1 MNSSDLPQ
9 TDLSSGKPASP
20 GVLPDPKLYTGRVI
34 MGYDTPGPD
43 VLTIQ
48 EIEGKRHKP
57 VWDELTEKEYIGR
70 CRDKAQTIARDIIS
84 QAMAKAEI
92 DAEAIRETA
101 RQEMAQAVAE
111 ARQKAYD
118 DATAEYT
125 AEYNAMALTLHTL
138 LGGIQG
144 LGNEVWQS
152 RRRDF
157 VTLAKGFTEKA
168 LRVEM
173 DQRRADILGSLMDE
187 AVARLDA
194 HREFVLKVA
203 PQDFELAAD
212 LIETVKAQRPDLGQW
227 RLVTDASLVAGGVVL
242 ETSDLLCD
250 NGLESRLALITP
262 VLDQLDLSEDRTA
275 AAQGTPPHDD

>member
-1 MNSSDLPQ
+1 MNSSDVPLATQ
-9 TDLSSGKPASP
+9 TGAPASP

-34 MGYDTPGPD
+34 MGYDTPGPG

-48 EIEGKRHKP
+48 EIEGKRHRP
-57 VWDELTEKEYIGR
+57 VWDELTEKEYIAR
-70 CRDKAQTIARDIIS
+70 CREKAQVIARDII
-84 QAMAKAEI
+84 AKAMVKAEA
-92 DAEAIRETA
+92 DAEAIREA
-101 RQEMAQAVAE
+101 GRQEVAQAVAQ
-111 ARQKAYD
+111 ARQQAYD

-125 AEYNAMALTLHTL
+125 AEYNAMALTLNTL

-144 LGNEVWQS
+144 LGQEVWQS

-187 AVARLDA
+187 AVTRLDA

-227 RLVTDASLVAGGVVL
+227 RLVTDAALAAGGVVL
-242 ETSDLLCD
+242 ETADLLCD
-250 NGLESRLALITP
+250 NGVESRLALISP
-262 VLDQLDLSEDRTA
+262 VLDQLDLPEDMA
-275 AAQGTPPHDD
+275 AAQGTPPHGD